1 MDLSRPSAKQRE
13 QNIEQTGHLLGMQ
26 VAKKSD
32 PAFLCSAA
40 LKKVEKDTFVRYTP
54 TSNTNSGI

>member
-1 MDLSRPSAKQRE
+1 MDLSRPSEKQRQ
-13 QNIEQTGHLLGMQ
+13 QNLEQTGKMLGMQ

-40 LKKVEKDTFVRYTP
+40 LKKVDADTFVRYTP
-54 TSNTNSGI
+54 TSNTTSGT